1 MNLQA
6 MLKTRKGQLIALL
19 ILFCFVQ
26 IVLLISWGGSFL
38 TDLPNEAKM
47 KQKTK
52 EVEKLRKDYQKVA
65 AEKKERDDVKKAYL
79 ALASR
84 SWLDKH
90 DGVIETTLRYK
101 INEVSQKRDFKLNN
115 IGSVRVSKINDEF
128 SYAEIDIA
136 GNGEIGDVAGFIAAI
151 RKIEPVL
158 SWRRIDLRPDNRFRP
173 STGVGSSNLAAKAN
187 DIPPTRLNFNGSLRV
202 LRYEGPLTAAELK
215 ITRPAF
221 VQTAEPTAQNAV
233 TPAGNVEN
241 AAAAAADKSSGGA
254 EKKAV
259 GSSAVTAAKENAQ

>member
-26 IVLLISWGGSFL
+26 IVLLISWGSSFL
-38 TDLPNEAKM
+38 TDLPDEAKL
-47 KQKTK
+47 KQRNK
-52 EVEKLRKDYQKVA
+52 ELEKLRKDYQKVA
-65 AEKKERDDVKKAYL
+65 AEKKERDNVKKDYL
-79 ALASR
+79 ALAAR
-84 SWLDKH
+84 AWLDKH

-173 STGVGSSNLAAKAN
+173 STGVGSANLAAKAN

-221 VQTAEPTAQNAV
+221 VQTMDDAEKNDGAA
-233 TPAGNVEN
+233 AGNVEN
-241 AAAAAADKSSGGA
+241 TTAAA
-254 EKKAV
+254 EKKAAD
-259 GSSAVTAAKENAQ
+259 SSAAAAAKENAQ